1 MAANQYQ
8 YELTYVI
15 SGVVQQN
22 QVDDIV
28 RKVNHLVE
36 DNDGDVLEVDEWGNQ
51 RLAYE
56 IDRKRSGYYVNM
68 FFKAPGELIPRI
80 ERELQINDDVLRYL
94 TLRMDAKMKRHYEK
108 QQKRRARAEEASDAE
123 EGDEGEEESDENDSR
138 DEDVNYEHIE
148 YVDYKE
154 AEDLEQYINNQGKI
168 LPRRVT
174 NVPARVQRQITTAI
188 KRARHLALLP
198 YVQESI
204 R

>member
-1 MAANQYQ
+1 MASNKYQ

-36 DNDGDVLEVDEWGNQ
+36 NNGGDVLEVDEWGNQ

-68 FFKAPGELIPRI
+68 YFKAPGTLIERL

-94 TLRMDAKMKRHYEK
+94 TLRMDAKMKRHYK
-108 QQKRRARAEEASDAE
+108 KRKEREAREEAEEEETADDDASGA
-123 EGDEGEEESDENDSR
+123 DE
-138 DEDVNYEHIE
+138 
-148 YVDYKE
+148 
-154 AEDLEQYINNQGKI
+154 
-168 LPRRVT
+168 
-174 NVPARVQRQITTAI
+174 
-188 KRARHLALLP
+188 
-198 YVQESI
+198 
-204 R
+204 

>member
-1 MAANQYQ
+1 MASNKYQ

-36 DNDGDVLEVDEWGNQ
+36 NNGGDVLEVDEWGNQ

-68 FFKAPGELIPRI
+68 YFKAPGTLIERL

-108 QQKRRARAEEASDAE
+108 RKEREAREEAEDEEASD
-123 EGDEGEEESDENDSR
+123 GDE
-138 DEDVNYEHIE
+138 
-148 YVDYKE
+148 
-154 AEDLEQYINNQGKI
+154 
-168 LPRRVT
+168 
-174 NVPARVQRQITTAI
+174 
-188 KRARHLALLP
+188 
-198 YVQESI
+198 
-204 R
+204 

>member
-1 MAANQYQ
+1 MASEKYQ

-36 DNDGDVLEVDEWGNQ
+36 NNGGDVLEVDEWGNQ

-68 FFKAPGELIPRI
+68 YFKAPGTLIERL

-108 QQKRRARAEEASDAE
+108 RKQREAQAEAEEEETADEEAGDEEAE
-123 EGDEGEEESDENDSR
+123 E
-138 DEDVNYEHIE
+138 
-148 YVDYKE
+148 
-154 AEDLEQYINNQGKI
+154 
-168 LPRRVT
+168 
-174 NVPARVQRQITTAI
+174 
-188 KRARHLALLP
+188 
-198 YVQESI
+198 
-204 R
+204 

>member
-1 MAANQYQ
+1 MADNKYQ

-36 DNDGDVLEVDEWGNQ
+36 NNGGDVLEVDEWGNQ

-68 FFKAPGELIPRI
+68 YFKAPGTLIQRL

-108 QQKRRARAEEASDAE
+108 RKQREAQADAE
-123 EGDEGEEESDENDSR
+123 EDEESGEEESDE
-138 DEDVNYEHIE
+138 
-148 YVDYKE
+148 
-154 AEDLEQYINNQGKI
+154 
-168 LPRRVT
+168 
-174 NVPARVQRQITTAI
+174 
-188 KRARHLALLP
+188 
-198 YVQESI
+198 
-204 R
+204 

>member
-1 MAANQYQ
+1 MATNKYQ

-36 DNDGDVLEVDEWGNQ
+36 SNGGDVLEVDEWGNQ

-68 FFKAPGELIPRI
+68 YFQAPGSLIERL

-108 QQKRRARAEEASDAE
+108 RKQREAQADAE
-123 EGDEGEEESDENDSR
+123 DEGEEETEDE
-138 DEDVNYEHIE
+138 
-148 YVDYKE
+148 
-154 AEDLEQYINNQGKI
+154 
-168 LPRRVT
+168 
-174 NVPARVQRQITTAI
+174 
-188 KRARHLALLP
+188 
-198 YVQESI
+198 
-204 R
+204 

>member
-1 MAANQYQ
+1 
-8 YELTYVI
+8 
-15 SGVVQQN
+15 
-22 QVDDIV
+22 
-28 RKVNHLVE
+28 
-36 DNDGDVLEVDEWGNQ
+36 
-51 RLAYE
+51 
-56 IDRKRSGYYVNM
+56 M

-108 QQKRRARAEEASDAE
+108 QRKRRARAEEREAEDSDE
-123 EGDEGEEESDENDSR
+123 SDEESDENDAR
-138 DEDVNYEHIE
+138 DEEVNYEHIE

-174 NVPARVQRQITTAI
+174 DVPARIQRQITTAI
-188 KRARHLALLP
+188 KRARHLSLLP
-198 YVQESI
+198 YVKESV

>member
-1 MAANQYQ
+1 MASNKYQ

-28 RKVNHLVE
+28 RKVNHLIE
-36 DNDGDVLEVDEWGNQ
+36 SNDGDVLEVDEWGNQ

-68 FFKAPGELIPRI
+68 YFKAPGPLIQRL

-108 QQKRRARAEEASDAE
+108 RKKREAQQEEEAEEASAEEDAE
-123 EGDEGEEESDENDSR
+123 E
-138 DEDVNYEHIE
+138 
-148 YVDYKE
+148 
-154 AEDLEQYINNQGKI
+154 
-168 LPRRVT
+168 
-174 NVPARVQRQITTAI
+174 
-188 KRARHLALLP
+188 
-198 YVQESI
+198 
-204 R
+204 